1 MRENARREEYELE
14 EKEEGDYI
22 KEEKGEGGGGGGKVG
37 E

>member
-14 EKEEGDYI
+14 EKEGDYV